1 MVIPLPLRII
11 WKYKTTN
18 DAVFDLYCKFFL
30 AKGNVK
36 LAIRKKGS
44 QRLHVATD
52 IALLNCIMTLEDSF
66 WRDLY
71 SHAKQKTPIPQFT
84 STLIHQRE
92 MIKDYRD

>member
-1 MVIPLPLRII
+1 MTQYLTCIV
-11 WKYKTTN
+11 N
-18 DAVFDLYCKFFL
+18 FL

-36 LAIRKKGS
+36 LVIRKKGS

-52 IALLNCIMTLEDSF
+52 IALLSCIMAQEDSF

-71 SHAKQKTPIPQFT
+71 SHAKQKTSIPQFA

>member
-1 MVIPLPLRII
+1 MTQYLTCIV
-11 WKYKTTN
+11 N
-18 DAVFDLYCKFFL
+18 FL

-36 LAIRKKGS
+36 LAIKKGS

-52 IALLNCIMTLEDSF
+52 IALLSCIMAQEDSF